1 MQKVYLAGPDVFAP
15 NALELGDKKKKIC
28 LKYGFDAHYPLDVEF
43 KNREDQNSTAL
54 EIVESNMNLIRSCD
68 IVLANLNNFRGSDT
82 HPACDSGTAWECGY
96 AYGLGKTVI
105 GYTENE
111 RSVPHGVLSCLSF
124 VVHGDIETAISIA
137 GKIIPTNR
145 KDRQLDTHGI
155 FTLDPDYDDIL
166 DADALTSFKLGIA
179 SAYGIRPNVQMTDK
193 RPQVEKYGPYDVN
206 GYEVENFDLCCN
218 IMIVLNSNI
227 Y

>member
-28 LKYGFDAHYPLDVEF
+28 LKYGYDAHYPLDVEF
-43 KNREDQNSTAL
+43 KNSEDKSHTAID
-54 EIVESNMNLIRSCD
+54 IVQSNMNLIRNSD
-68 IVLANLNNFRGSDT
+68 IVLANLNNFRGSEA

-105 GYTENE
+105 AYTNNEN
-111 RSVPHGVLSCLSF
+111 SIPHGILSNLSYA
-124 VVHGDIETAISIA
+124 VSGDAETAISIA
-137 GKIIPTNR
+137 SSIIFASR
-145 KDRQLDTHGI
+145 KDRQLDTIGI

-166 DADALTSFKLGIA
+166 DVDALTAFKLGLV
-179 SAYGIRPNVQMTDK
+179 SAYGIRPNVQLTDK
-193 RPQVEKYGPYDVN
+193 RTQVEKYGKSDTN
-206 GYEVENFDLCCN
+206 GYEVEDFGLCCN